1 MIAPTGFSIDTPE
14 SLLIEKQTINSLSR
28 EAIFVIQLIFV
39 HAPDEATQMPM
50 KEVTALLRTAGWKWI
65 TIWGTLAEIRKF
77 LNDRNRS
84 PGPYRVQAP

>member
-1 MIAPTGFSIDTPE
+1 MNEGGYNTDTPE

-28 EAIFVIQLIFV
+28 EALFVIQLIFV
-39 HAPDEATQMPM
+39 HAPDEVLRMPM
-50 KEVTALLRTAGWKWI
+50 KEITSMLRTAGWKWI
-65 TIWGTLAEIRKF
+65 TIWGTLDEIRKF